1 MAVAAALVLVVAPL
15 LSLVPLLAV
24 VVVPLLLVPVPI
36 VVLLPRWPALVLV
49 YRATVWARGSTMESG
64 RPSKPGKPSRGL
76 SGIVLGG
83 IPFG

>member
-15 LSLVPLLAV
+15 LSLVPLLA